1 MSRDPGIPGTL
12 IMYFRSAGSL
22 MRFSWF
28 DYTLVS
34 SVFFQTVIGLEGM
47 LRLFYDDRETAFKVL
62 LGRAVNT
69 GIISDAAFSNIA
81 SLPKDFLAQIEEGA
95 LSYSEKLASL
105 LPKLRNEYLHGE
117 YRLSPA
123 FLHLAI
129 HVREAA
135 DAIWSRFATRT
146 VATIADDPSR

>member
-1 MSRDPGIPGTL
+1 MIPDQRWNHSGITQAYLEEKAEWMSRDPGFPGTL

-34 SVFFQTVIGLEGM
+34 LVLFQAVVGLEGM

-69 GIISDAAFSNIA
+69 GIISDAAFSNIV
-81 SLPKDFLAQIEEGA
+81 SLPKDFLAG
-95 LSYSEKLASL
+95 
-105 LPKLRNEYLHGE
+105 
-117 YRLSPA
+117 
-123 FLHLAI
+123 
-129 HVREAA
+129 VEAG
-135 DAIWSRFATRT
+135 
-146 VATIADDPSR
+146 PL